1 MKRVIAICLTLV
13 LVFSLCACGQSDK
26 PVTEKATEEVVEKAE
41 TESAKSGFTMGVV
54 VKVDVPW
61 FDRLNQGLQRYA
73 EEYGCTINLYA
84 PSSPDASQQ
93 VAYIEDLIAQQ
104 VDVIGIIPVS
114 TEALETVLQKARDQ
128 GIVVVSHEAPTLK
141 NTDADVEAFTDEAFG
156 EFFMQS
162 LAKAMNYEGEYAT
175 IIESLMN
182 PNHNIWTDSAIAYQV
197 ANYPDM
203 TCVSSKNETNADV
216 SQAQSICEELMKT
229 YPNLKGIMGTGSA
242 DIVGAGLAIENKGM
256 IGKIASVG
264 CTSPADAA
272 QYLESGSV
280 SMIGLWDPANA
291 GYAMCKLAQMVIDGT
306 TTFEDGVDLGI
317 EGYNSCSV
325 HDKVYVVGNAMM
337 GCYAGDDVSGL
348 GF

>member
-1 MKRVIAICLTLV
+1 M
-13 LVFSLCACGQSDK
+13 
-26 PVTEKATEEVVEKAE
+26 
-41 TESAKSGFTMGVV
+41 
-54 VKVDVPW
+54 
-61 FDRLNQGLQRYA
+61 
-73 EEYGCTINLYA
+73 
-84 PSSPDASQQ
+84 
-93 VAYIEDLIAQQ
+93 AYIEDLIAQQ

-280 SMIGLWDPANA
+280 SMIGIWVH
-291 GYAMCKLAQMVIDGT
+291 AMRDMQCASWRRWLLTARRLLRMALTLELKATIAALFTIRSM
-306 TTFEDGVDLGI
+306 L
-317 EGYNSCSV
+317 SV
-325 HDKVYVVGNAMM
+325 MP
-337 GCYAGDDVSGL
+337 
-348 GF
+348 